1 MGDKE
6 KSFKDENFII
16 YTGMVKYIRNL
27 NMLEIH
33 KRDISQKVYNLYI
46 NLSNKNTSLEKY
58 IVNPREFCD
67 TICKDYIINT
77 PVYAVYLETIKKL
90 SLVIAIMALFCD
102 LILDKPLVSK
112 YFVYILIG
120 AFFISIVLTYL
131 KLYRSEKY
139 GLEEEPLK
147 YKVLYNISA
156 LILIIPIF
164 IWKNK
169 ILENGK
175 ISMIF
180 IGLIFIGMFFISSYI
195 VKKNKKNIDKK
206 ISYKSTI

>member
-6 KSFKDENFII
+6 KSFTDENFII

-27 NMLEIH
+27 KMLEIH

-77 PVYAVYLETIKKL
+77 PIYAVYLETIKKL

-112 YFVYILIG
+112 YFAYILIG
-120 AFFISIVLTYL
+120 AFFISILLTYL

-180 IGLIFIGMFFISSYI
+180 IGLIFIVMFFISSYI